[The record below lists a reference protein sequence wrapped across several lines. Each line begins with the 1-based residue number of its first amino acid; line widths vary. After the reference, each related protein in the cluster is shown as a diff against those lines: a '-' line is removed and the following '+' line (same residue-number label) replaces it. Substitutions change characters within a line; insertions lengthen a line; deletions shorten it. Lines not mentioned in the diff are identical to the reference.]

1 MKKIINSVEYNTK
14 GELLSLEENV
24 ITTFVTKKD
33 EEIQDT
39 VDLNELI
46 AEITRF
52 CEANIGKS
60 VEAKFLMRV
69 TEE

>member
-1 MKKIINSVEYNTK
+1 MKKVINSIEFNTK

-24 ITTFVTKKD
+24 IATFITKKD
-33 EEIQDT
+33 ETIEDT
-39 VDLNELI
+39 INLNELI
-46 AEITRF
+46 AEITTF

-60 VEAKFLMRV
+60 IEAKFLMRV